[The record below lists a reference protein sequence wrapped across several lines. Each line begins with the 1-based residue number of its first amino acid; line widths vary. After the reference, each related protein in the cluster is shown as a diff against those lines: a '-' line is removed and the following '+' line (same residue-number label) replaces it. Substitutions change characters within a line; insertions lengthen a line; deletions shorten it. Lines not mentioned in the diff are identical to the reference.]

1 MAIPKSRDSRKPSAL
16 EWIIAL
22 CTSRLIKLS
31 CIKRLLIDGLL
42 VFTIIMDSDES
53 HVKIAYESQDGESQE
68 RSQDGEFPSV
78 GFIEKEE
85 VQCDVEPVRLVSI
98 RPLVDTNDHSDSIN
112 SVVEQ
117 PSRQTARDLSKY
129 NWKHFLPITRR

>member
-1 MAIPKSRDSRKPSAL
+1 
-16 EWIIAL
+16 
-22 CTSRLIKLS
+22 
-31 CIKRLLIDGLL
+31 
-42 VFTIIMDSDES
+42 MDSDES

-78 GFIEKEE
+78 SFIEKEE

-98 RPLVDTNDHSDSIN
+98 RPLVDTNDPDSSN
-112 SVVEQ
+112 FVVEQ
-117 PSRQTARDLSKY
+117 PSKQTARDLSKY

>member
-1 MAIPKSRDSRKPSAL
+1 
-16 EWIIAL
+16 
-22 CTSRLIKLS
+22 
-31 CIKRLLIDGLL
+31 
-42 VFTIIMDSDES
+42 MDSDES

-68 RSQDGEFPSV
+68 RSQDVDFPSV
-78 GFIEKEE
+78 SFSEKEE
-85 VQCDVEPVRLVSI
+85 LQCDVQPVRLVSI
-98 RPLVDTNDHSDSIN
+98 RPLVDTNDSDSGN